1 MPARPRYRPHSSPI
15 LVSPL
20 RSCHNLAFTI
30 SPLRPAR
37 SGGRR
42 RPPVFW
48 NASSARS
55 PLVPDSGSSIQGEP
69 RRNRRRW
76 TTTPGNGHRDRLLIT
91 PGVDQQGVSHF
102 EQEAHEPRRLAL
114 PWDQVADPDRAGRG
128 RCGGGIA
135 RGWLDSCRSPTPGWS
150 VLTSPAGRTRISG
163 QNARNRKNPKVGDP
177 WAPKDSSACPCGG
190 GVGVIK

>member
-1 MPARPRYRPHSSPI
+1 MCLLDPDTDPI
-15 LVSPL
+15 HPQFLSAP
-20 RSCHNLAFTI
+20 SGLATI
-30 SPLRPAR
+30 SPSLFLHFDRPDPAGE
-37 SGGRR
+37 GGR
-42 RPPVFW
+42 P
-48 NASSARS
+48 SSGMHR
-55 PLVPDSGSSIQGEP
+55 VRD
-69 RRNRRRW
+69 RRW
-76 TTTPGNGHRDRLLIT
+76 SRIRVRQSKENLAGTGDGGQPHPATAIGTVCSSLL
-91 PGVDQQGVSHF
+91 VSTSRGF
-102 EQEAHEPRRLAL
+102 PTLSRK
-114 PWDQVADPDRAGRG
+114 PTSRAGWLCRGTRWRTRTGRG

>member
-91 PGVDQQGVSHF
+91 PGVDQPGVSHF

-114 PWDQVADPDRAGRG
+114 PWDQVADPDWAGPLR
-128 RCGGGIA
+128 R
-135 RGWLDSCRSPTPGWS
+135 
-150 VLTSPAGRTRISG
+150 
-163 QNARNRKNPKVGDP
+163 RNRERMARFMPEP
-177 WAPKDSSACPCGG
+177 DSGLECPHESRRQDEDFRTKCAEQEES
-190 GVGVIK
+190 